1 MIVTLHKILEA
12 PMLTFNEKLAI
23 IESFPELERK
33 DVSLKRVNFQLPNSA
48 SEKKNVVYHLHPNGN
63 GFVYAGNLH
72 TYQTDDKGMV
82 NIRDYSEDELKK
94 LIKESIESLLPIEKS
109 LVEEAIIGNQV
120 EERWVDEE
128 KNHLIL
134 INENDTWNIYFGLNL
149 EESFDTY
156 GEAEDFLNEEGFH
169 RV

>member
-1 MIVTLHKILEA
+1 MIVTLRIILEEN
-12 PMLTFNEKLAI
+12 MLTFNEKLAI

-48 SEKKNVVYHLHPNGN
+48 SDKKNVVYHLHPNGN
-63 GFVYAGNLH
+63 GYVYAGNLPA
-72 TYQTDDKGMV
+72 YETDEKGMV
-82 NIRDYSEDELKK
+82 NIRDFSKDELKY
-94 LIKESIESLLPIEKS
+94 LIMESIQSLLPVEKTIA
-109 LVEEAIIGNQV
+109 EEAIIGNQV
-120 EERWVDEE
+120 EERWVDNDM
-128 KNHLIL
+128 NHLIV

-156 GEAEDFLNEEGFH
+156 GEAEEFLIEEGFQ